1 MFLLYLIFLLLLF
14 WKYYVLKIHS
24 KYLEYAI
31 GKLKLAW
38 RNPISFDRSV
48 SSRTR
53 SRPLPL
59 CQAKHFFPLVAGFAF
74 ILENLFWCSYEY
86 WLNHNRDF
94 PSQNKLQRKNPQV
107 TIKRT
112 ATDLQISNKRCFGKY
127 CSCDKVNF
135 QLHRTYPEGFLWK
148 VYN

>member
-1 MFLLYLIFLLLLF
+1 MFLLYFIFLLLLF

-38 RNPISFDRSV
+38 RNRISFDRSI

-53 SRPLPL
+53 CRPLAL

-74 ILENLFWCSYEY
+74 ILENLFWCTYEY
-86 WLNHNRDF
+86 WLNHNTDF
-94 PSQNKLQRKNPQV
+94 PSQNKLQKRNPQV

-112 ATDLQISNKRCFGKY
+112 VTDLQIYNKRCFGKY

-135 QLHRTYPEGFLWK
+135 LLHRTYPEGFLWK
-148 VYN
+148 AYN